1 MNPVLIYST
10 TDSLK
15 EARTIGNELVK
26 NKIAACVNI
35 IPNVESIYNWQDKL
49 NQDSE
54 FLLIIK
60 TDAKFK
66 NDIQNMFEKIHS
78 YDLPELIMINIQDSS
93 AHYLRWMQEN
103 IG

>member
-1 MNPVLIYST
+1 MNPILIYSS
-10 TDSLK
+10 TDPWK
-15 EARTIGNELVK
+15 EARSIENEFVK
-26 NKIAACVNI
+26 NRLAACLNT
-35 IPNVESIYNWQDKL
+35 IPNVESIYNWQNEL
-49 NQDSE
+49 HQDSE

-93 AHYLRWMQEN
+93 ADYLRWMQEN

>member
-10 TDSLK
+10 TDSRE

-26 NKIAACVNI
+26 NKLAACVN
-35 IPNVESIYNWQDKL
+35 NWQNEL
-49 NQDSE
+49 HQDSE

>member
-10 TDSLK
+10 TDSRE

-35 IPNVESIYNWQDKL
+35 IPNVESIYNWQNEL
-49 NQDSE
+49 HQDSE

>member
-1 MNPVLIYST
+1 MKPVIIYST
-10 TDSLK
+10 TRSRE
-15 EARTIGNELVK
+15 EAQKIGNYLVE
-26 NKIAACVNI
+26 NKLAACVNI
-35 IPNVESIYNWQDKL
+35 IPNVESIYNWQNELQK
-49 NQDSE
+49 DSE

-93 AHYLRWMQEN
+93 ADYLRWMQEN

>member
-35 IPNVESIYNWQDKL
+35 IPNVESIYNWQNKL

>member
-78 YDLPELIMINIQDSS
+78 YDLPEFIMINIQDSS

>member
-10 TDSLK
+10 TDSRE
-15 EARTIGNELVK
+15 EARTIGKQLVK
-26 NKIAACVNI
+26 NKLAACVNI
-35 IPNVESIYNWQDKL
+35 IPNVESIYNWQNEL
-49 NQDSE
+49 HQDSE

-66 NDIQNMFEKIHS
+66 NDIQNIFEKTHS
-78 YDLPELIMINIQDSS
+78 YELPELIMVNIQDSS
-93 AHYLRWMQEN
+93 AAYLRWLQEN

>member
-26 NKIAACVNI
+26 NKLAACVNI
-35 IPNVESIYNWQDKL
+35 IPNVESIYNWQNEL
-49 NQDSE
+49 HQDSE

-78 YDLPELIMINIQDSS
+78 YVLPELIMINIQDSS

>member
-35 IPNVESIYNWQDKL
+35 IPNVESIYNWQNEL
-49 NQDSE
+49 HQDSE
-54 FLLIIK
+54 YLLMNQ
-60 TDAKFK
+60 DGC
-66 NDIQNMFEKIHS
+66 KI
-78 YDLPELIMINIQDSS
+78 
-93 AHYLRWMQEN
+93 
-103 IG
+103 